1 MLLNLSNHPFDKW
14 SDSQKNAALAL
25 FDRVEDLPFPHIDPH
40 WTPSEVET
48 LVDSYVEKIVT
59 LKPSAVHLMGE
70 LTFCFLL
77 AQKLKNAGIPCLAST
92 TERIVQEQGDQKIS
106 TFRFVQFRPYF

>member
-1 MLLNLSNHPFDKW
+1 MLINLSNHPFDKW
-14 SDSQKNAALAL
+14 SESQKTTALSH
-25 FDRVEDLPFPHIDPH
+25 FNRVEDLPFPHIDPH
-40 WTPSEVET
+40 WTMAEVEV
-48 LVDSYVEKIVT
+48 LAESYIEKIAQM
-59 LKPSAVHLMGE
+59 KPAAVHLMGE

-92 TERIVQEQGDQKIS
+92 TERIVQEQGEQKIS